1 MIAGGKRGPD
11 QQGCG
16 RDGGRRKDRKD
27 IACTQDMLVKNALL
41 VLLFVFCKRNGNEF
55 RFKEK

>member
-41 VLLFVFCKRNGNEF
+41 VLLFVFF
-55 RFKEK
+55 LTAFDP